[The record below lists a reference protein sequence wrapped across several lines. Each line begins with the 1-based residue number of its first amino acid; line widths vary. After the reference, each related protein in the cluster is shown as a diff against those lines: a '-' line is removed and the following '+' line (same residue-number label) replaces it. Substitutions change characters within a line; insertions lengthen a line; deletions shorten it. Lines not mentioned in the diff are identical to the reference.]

1 METETFLFASKL
13 SFKALNGGNE
23 LKSFC
28 CRIAHKM
35 PLLLYS
41 EDFSGIH
48 ESPWSRNLK
57 GVTDLKTHWMSKK
70 ICQSL
75 FGQAATKSVL
85 GQTVLA
91 NGTSFSP
98 PPPLSTLSTGSSKMQ
113 KCFRQRI
120 EHLLL
125 GSLEEFE

>member
-1 METETFLFASKL
+1 MILIGSSIL
-13 SFKALNGGNE
+13 SLCLEALNGGNK

-98 PPPLSTLSTGSSKMQ
+98 PPLHFINWIVKDAEVLQTTYRTLAVR
-113 KCFRQRI
+113 FPRRI
-120 EHLLL
+120 
-125 GSLEEFE
+125 